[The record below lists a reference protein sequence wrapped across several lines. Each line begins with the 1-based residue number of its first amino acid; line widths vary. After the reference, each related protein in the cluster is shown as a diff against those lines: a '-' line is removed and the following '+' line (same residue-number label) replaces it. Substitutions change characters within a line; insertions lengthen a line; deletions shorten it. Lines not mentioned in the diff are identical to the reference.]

1 MVPLTDLTSTTA
13 ALPTVR
19 SFDGGPMHDARE
31 MAQKIESVFVAMLMK
46 QMRQSVSE
54 EGLFPGDKSDTF
66 GGMFDM
72 YMGDHIAGQK
82 GIGLS
87 KFFEKLLPVGEA
99 GATVLPNVRAQ
110 EAYQNAIRISQ

>member
-1 MVPLTDLTSTTA
+1 MLPLAETSLLSNAT
-13 ALPTVR
+13 PTVR
-19 SFDGGPMHDARE
+19 EFEGVPAHDVKE
-31 MAQKIESVFVAMLMK
+31 LAQKFESVFVAMLMK

-72 YMGDHIAGQK
+72 YMGDHIAGQR

-87 KFFEKLLPVGEA
+87 TLFEKLLPSGEGDA
-99 GATVLPNVRAQ
+99 VPLPNVRAQ
-110 EAYQNAIRISQ
+110 EAYQNAIRISE